1 MKAIMRDEREMKD
14 SGIEWIGKI
23 PIHWSYKKIKHIASL
38 YTGNSI
44 SDSDKDNYSD
54 PIDAHPYIATKH
66 INADNNSVDYE
77 NGLYVK
83 DSDIGFKVATPNST
97 LMCIEGGSAGRKK
110 AFIRQTVSFV
120 NKLCCFKAKGTT
132 LDKYIYY
139 FLMSPNYE
147 EKFKTLITG
156 LIGGV
161 SVSELKNI
169 PSLAPPHDEQ
179 QLIAN
184 YLDDRCSK
192 IDTII
197 AEAKASIEEYKELKQ
212 AVIYE
217 AVTKGLDKNV
227 EMKDSGIEWIGKTPL
242 DWQIIRVKHLL
253 TEVNNRSVQG
263 LEEPLSV
270 SQVLGIVPSSEISV
284 ANPTSSY
291 IGQKVVEQH
300 DMVFNRLKAHLGVF
314 FESNYKG
321 LVSPDYAVFRGNKRI
336 NPKFLE
342 YLFHT
347 PAAITEFKKYITGVG
362 DGLRRLYTD
371 DLFNISVSIPSIEIQ
386 NEIISTLNLKVQ
398 KIDVLV
404 SEKQSLI
411 EDLESYKKSLIYEVV
426 TGKRKVVA

>member
-1 MKAIMRDEREMKD
+1 MKAIMRNKEEMKD
-14 SGIEWIGKI
+14 SGIEWCERVPNSWCQIRLKDVYDFEKGKNAQIYTKDYIGLNQGIYPVYSGQTESGGIMGYINSYDYDLDECLFSTTVGAKVMTARILMGKFSLSQNCLIMNRCGDINNHFVFYMLHPLFEYEKSMI
-23 PIHWSYKKIKHIASL
+23 PTYMQPSL
-38 YTGNSI
+38 RIEDLKQYRF
-44 SDSDKDNYSD
+44 YA
-54 PIDAHPYIATKH
+54 PILKEQQAIAT
-66 INADNNSVDYE
+66 
-77 NGLYVK
+77 
-83 DSDIGFKVATPNST
+83 
-97 LMCIEGGSAGRKK
+97 
-110 AFIRQTVSFV
+110 
-120 NKLCCFKAKGTT
+120 
-132 LDKYIYY
+132 
-139 FLMSPNYE
+139 
-147 EKFKTLITG
+147 
-156 LIGGV
+156 
-161 SVSELKNI
+161 
-169 PSLAPPHDEQ
+169 
-179 QLIAN
+179 

-227 EMKDSGIEWIGKTPL
+227 EMKDSGVEWIGKTPL

-426 TGKRKVVA
+426 TGKRKVVE